1 MITAAAIVLL
11 LVGLLAIPITL
22 DIRLAWD
29 DRLRDEVTLRWA
41 FGLVRVP
48 IRSRR
53 NKPSDADTK
62 KPEKPAK
69 RRGRTKRK
77 RINVIRVLQQKAS
90 RRRLFRFLKDLW
102 NAVAKHDVS
111 LRLRLGLGDPA
122 DTGLLWSVV
131 GPLSGYLTTLENAS
145 ILIEP
150 DFFETVLELEGSG
163 RLRVVPLHVIVLV
176 TGLFLS
182 PAIHK
187 SIRQAK
193 TASA

>member
-1 MITAAAIVLL
+1 MVTAAAIFLL
-11 LVGLLAIPITL
+11 LVGLLAIPVTL

-29 DRLRDEVTLRWA
+29 DRLLDDVTLRWA

-53 NKPSDADTK
+53 GKPSEADTI

-77 RINVIRVLQQKAS
+77 RINVIRILQQKAS

-131 GPLSGYLTTLENAS
+131 GPLSGYLTTLEDAS
-145 ILIEP
+145 IHIEP
-150 DFFETVLELEGSG
+150 DFFETALEFEGSG
-163 RLRVVPLHVIVLV
+163 RLRLVPLHVIALV
-176 TGLFLS
+176 TGLLLS

-187 SIRQAK
+187 SFRQAK
-193 TASA
+193 TAST

>member
-1 MITAAAIVLL
+1 MGTAAAIVLL
-11 LVGLLAIPITL
+11 LVGILAIPVTL

-53 NKPSDADTK
+53 GRASDADTNK
-62 KPEKPAK
+62 TEKPAK
-69 RRGRTKRK
+69 PRGRTKRK

-111 LRLRLGLGDPA
+111 LRLRLGLDDPA

-163 RLRVVPLHVIVLV
+163 KLRVVPLHVIVLV